1 MDAVK
6 QAVFYLTYNGIVSNT
21 NGIGTQAK
29 TFLAGLTT
37 YYPALTK
44 AFGDFDVHVI
54 TQIPYA
60 GNWGYSATDRQ
71 YAEDTV
77 AQLGGRVHYCPYR
90 TADYEL
96 WTPAGWQAASLTAS
110 AIVLEA
116 AIHYDRILVV
126 ANDLPFLHTPL
137 YLELAK
143 PMVGR
148 PNCHIQSL
156 IALYTSAYVHT
167 RHAVDLERVAWEQ
180 VGLTTA
186 RHHPDVKLARYGEFM
201 HRHFIEHYGA
211 DAFQSV
217 PYTSSLLLEHS
228 DFKPMPPEQVQS
240 ILVSNHIPL
249 DEPLIFAFGRADWVK
264 GFDIL
269 LKEMAAVNDQAHLV
283 LNVVPYAPDA
293 PILNE
298 YRELI
303 EANGLAASLLVG
315 YSRELPRALCQWTNT
330 RAVVCPSRG
339 EPLSNIPFEVALWA
353 NNQGPV
359 IVCAALDGYLEQI
372 EDGRDGFLFD
382 PTEPGDLERVLTQV
396 LVLTSAQRATFRQ
409 AAYRKVIR
417 QRDWRAN
424 FKEMLG
430 CFWRARND

>member
-1 MDAVK
+1 
-6 QAVFYLTYNGIVSNT
+6 
-21 NGIGTQAK
+21 
-29 TFLAGLTT
+29 
-37 YYPALTK
+37 
-44 AFGDFDVHVI
+44 
-54 TQIPYA
+54 
-60 GNWGYSATDRQ
+60 
-71 YAEDTV
+71 
-77 AQLGGRVHYCPYR
+77 
-90 TADYEL
+90 
-96 WTPAGWQAASLTAS
+96 
-110 AIVLEA
+110 
-116 AIHYDRILVV
+116 
-126 ANDLPFLHTPL
+126 
-137 YLELAK
+137 
-143 PMVGR
+143 
-148 PNCHIQSL
+148 
-156 IALYTSAYVHT
+156 
-167 RHAVDLERVAWEQ
+167 
-180 VGLTTA
+180 
-186 RHHPDVKLARYGEFM
+186 M

-240 ILVSNHIPL
+240 ILTSNHIPL

-269 LKEMAAVNDQAHLV
+269 LEAMAAVHDQAHLV
-283 LNVVPYAPDA
+283 LNVVSYAPDA

-303 EANGLAASLLVG
+303 EATGLAVSLLVG
-315 YSRELPRALCQWTNT
+315 YSRELPRALCQWSNT
-330 RAVVCPSRG
+330 RSVVCPSRG

-372 EDGRDGFLFD
+372 EDGQDGFLFD

-396 LVLTSAQRATFRQ
+396 LALTPAQRATFRQ
-409 AAYRKVIR
+409 TAYHKVVR
-417 QRDWRAN
+417 QRDWQAN